1 MPSDLQRVAR
11 GLVECLNE
19 VPQVVAHLQRTA
31 ERCRENAA
39 LAIVASQGRATV
51 AAQQLDAAARACE
64 EAAHYLSMAP
74 PKAKAWAERMVGAPR
89 SSDRPDSQSADRN
102 RSTGGSGDVAE
113 RDLLGRVTRTS
124 LPFKPLEDAEGKEP
138 PLITVARKAFEKL
151 RKKQEKD
158 EEQREQPEELE
169 MEIVVAESD
178 EFEKL
183 RKQREKDEEQ
193 REQPEELVVEIV
205 VAESGEVEVLDQELP
220 EERDYEIKAE
230 LDAAATNL
238 LKSMQDQPHQPWTA
252 ATILITPTQV
262 TATFTYPDEPAAPTP
277 APIIDVHLP
286 DPTTPQP
293 PAEIDVPTLDDLPDF
308 DPAFHPRA
316 LGDDFALGIHDPQNK
331 FLATEQDT
339 AARLAAE
346 GWRVDGRLED
356 PTVQHK
362 KNPDSMVRKHP
373 SDLGKVMEFKTP
385 ASGSANAIKR
395 NINEASEQVLPAGEV
410 VIDGRQVGLTEDDA
424 LRAFRRACGQ
434 PGKTVADVVHVILG
448 DGRLVSYLK
457 EK

>member
-74 PKAKAWAERMVGAPR
+74 PKAKAWAERLVGASR

-102 RSTGGSGDVAE
+102 RSTGGAGDVAE

-138 PLITVARKAFEKL
+138 PLITVARKAFEKF

-169 MEIVVAESD
+169 
-178 EFEKL
+178 
-183 RKQREKDEEQ
+183 
-193 REQPEELVVEIV
+193 VEIL
-205 VAESGEVEVLDQELP
+205 VAESGEVEVADQEPP
-220 EERDYEIKAE
+220 EERDYEIKVE
-230 LDAAATNL
+230 LDAAAREL
-238 LKSMQDQPHQPWTA
+238 LKSMEEHGKQTWTA
-252 ATILITPTQV
+252 ATITVTPDHA
-262 TATFTYPDEPAAPTP
+262 TATFTYPDEPPPEPAP
-277 APIIDVHLP
+277 PIIDVHLP
-286 DPTTPQP
+286 ELSASDGDNQSPGQVEAP
-293 PAEIDVPTLDDLPDF
+293 EIDVPLDDGPDF

-316 LGDDFALGIHDPQNK
+316 LGDDFAPGVHDPRNK
-331 FLATEQDT
+331 FLATEWDT
-339 AARLAAE
+339 ANRLAAE
-346 GWRVDGRLED
+346 GWRVAGRLED

-362 KNPDSMVRKHP
+362 KNPDSMVRKHRA
-373 SDLGKVMEFKTP
+373 DRGKIVEFKTP
-385 ASGSANAIKR
+385 TSGTANAIKR
-395 NINEASEQVLPAGEV
+395 NINDASEQVLPAGEV
-410 VIDGRQVGLTEDDA
+410 VIDGRQVGLTEGDA

-448 DGRLVSYLK
+448 DGRLVTYVK
-457 EK
+457 EN